1 MKILFGIHGTTHTE
15 IAQSEINEFQH
26 LGFQTA
32 ICTYGNWG
40 SANGLFKSF
49 ILVIKNAIAIKK
61 KAAEQQSDI
70 VYLNTGLDFKTL
82 VRDAIT
88 IAILRR
94 YSKSMKIVLKIHGA
108 QNRYIFSKTNLFKK
122 YVFKKSSL
130 LLVLSSEE
138 RNSFLSI
145 GLDPSKV
152 QVTANVIDKNLY
164 IADPDFKKKFQ
175 LNTDITTL
183 LFVGR
188 FIHPKGILDL
198 IEACKTV
205 KKDSA
210 NFKLFCLGDGPL
222 LEEVRTVIKTYQLTE
237 NIHLTGHIAES
248 EARYYY
254 ANCDILILPT
264 YHEEGFPMAVFQ
276 AIGAGKPVITT
287 RIRAAADYL
296 TANENCLWVEA
307 KNTEQI
313 AAQILTLVKDKALQ
327 LKMGNNNLIV
337 SEKFTAQKI
346 VANVI
351 DYLKFI

>member
-1 MKILFGIHGTTHTE
+1 MKVLFGIHGTTHTE
-15 IAQSEINEFQH
+15 IAQSEINEFQN

-32 ICTYGNWG
+32 VCTYGNWG

-49 ILVIKNAIAIKK
+49 VLVIKNAIAIKK
-61 KAAEQQSDI
+61 KAIEQESDI

-82 VRDAIT
+82 VRDAVT
-88 IAILRR
+88 IFILRG

-138 RNSFLSI
+138 RKSFLSI
-145 GLDPSKV
+145 GLDPAKV

-164 IADPDFKKKFQ
+164 TADPEFKKQFK
-175 LNTDITTL
+175 LNADITTL

-198 IEACKTV
+198 IEACKIL
-205 KKDSA
+205 KNNFA

-222 LEEVRTVIKTYQLTE
+222 LEEVRALIKQYQLNE
-237 NIHLTGHIAES
+237 NIHLTGHISEN

-276 AIGAGKPVITT
+276 AVAAGKPVITT
-287 RIRAAADYL
+287 KIRAAADYL
-296 TANENCLWVEA
+296 AANENCLWVEA
-307 KNTEQI
+307 KNVDQI
-313 AAQILTLVKDKALQ
+313 AAKILTLIKDRPLQ
-327 LKMGNNNLIV
+327 HKMGHNNLIL
-337 SEKFTAQKI
+337 SEKFSAKKI
-346 VANVI
+346 VGNVI